1 MGDYMIQRIA
11 ELKDRQVVC
20 ISDGSILGFV
30 GDVELDT
37 ETGKLSSVVIFG
49 KTKGFGLLGR
59 DDDLIIPWESIEIIG
74 EETILV
80 KC

>member
-1 MGDYMIQRIA
+1 MIQRIA

-20 ISDGSILGFV
+20 VQDGTILGFV
-30 GDVELDT
+30 GDIELDT
-37 ETGKLSSVVIFG
+37 ENGRLSALIIYGKS
-49 KTKGFGLLGR
+49 KAFGLFGR
-59 DDDLIIPWESIEIIG
+59 EDDMVIPWESIEIIG